1 MKKKSALITGINGQ
15 DGSYLAEFL
24 IKKNYFVHGIS
35 SKKKSLYINSKNIKI
50 HKGKITNFNFLKK
63 IINKTKPDEIYHL
76 AAKSFVSYD
85 FVNESKSFNTN
96 INSTHIILSLIKNLS
111 MKSKFYFAASSEVF
125 GNTQKTPQNE
135 FTRFEPRSA
144 YGISKMAGYQL
155 TKFFRETYKI
165 FACSGILYNHESPRR
180 GLEFVT
186 RKITNSA
193 AKIKLGMQKKIF
205 LGNIM
210 SKRDWGYAP
219 DYVEAM
225 WLMLQQKKPDDYI
238 IGTGKLHAVKDLLK
252 IAFNYVG
259 LDYKK
264 YLVIKK
270 NLFRP
275 SDSILLKANFK
286 KANSKL
292 KWNPKTNLKKIIET
306 MVKEDLNN
314 LRK

>member
-1 MKKKSALITGINGQ
+1 MKKKIALITGINGQ

-24 IKKNYFVHGIS
+24 VKKNYFVHGIS
-35 SKKKSLYINSKNIKI
+35 SKKKYLYNNSKNIKI

-85 FVNESKSFNTN
+85 FINESKSFNTN
-96 INSTHIILSLIKNLS
+96 INSTHIILSLIKNFS
-111 MKSKFYFAASSEVF
+111 IKSKFYFAASSEVF
-125 GNTQKTPQNE
+125 GNTQTTPQNE

-238 IGTGKLHAVKDLLK
+238 IGTGKLHTVKDLLK

-292 KWNPKTNLKKIIET
+292 KWNPKTNLKKIIEA